1 MKTDKEQLTLQQQRF
16 CDEYLVSFNA
26 VKAAIKAGY
35 SENTARKCELLHLP
49 KVQAYLQA
57 GMQRTSERLEI
68 THDMILRELAKV
80 AFANMGDYYDE
91 NAVLKPI
98 NQLTSD
104 QKAAISHYQ
113 LIDCI
118 GDYQERAGEISKIKL
133 HNKLSALDKI
143 ARHVGFYRSMEDG
156 RGKMEDVRLGRPGA
170 LRMGDYVAVESESR
184 EDVGMRMGDYVSP
197 ESEVLGYDAEVLERG
212 DEKNL
217 TLSPPGIESGG
228 QNPDPG
234 KEMAVMA
241 DEDILTLSPVGIE
254 STSRNQEPGKEIARM
269 GRWSPVRTPIN
280 PVNNLSSRHVC

>member
-98 NQLTSD
+98 NQLTHD

-143 ARHVGFYRSMEDG
+143 ARHVGFYVKKSESQR
-156 RGKMEDVRLGRPGA
+156 
-170 LRMGDYVAVESESR
+170 SESR
-184 EDVGMRMGDYVSP
+184 KDVGMRMGDYVSP
-197 ESEVLGYDAEVLERG
+197 ESEVLSRESEVLAYDAEVLERG

-217 TLSPPGIESGG
+217 TLSPLDGEAGG
-228 QNPDPG
+228 EG
-234 KEMAVMA
+234 LA
-241 DEDILTLSPVGIE
+241 DVVVEERLLPLSARVGSTAEAMCASVQLHIRTLNGLPFAQQFIVDDVEDHKKDGRDQELVQGVG
-254 STSRNQEPGKEIARM
+254 
-269 GRWSPVRTPIN
+269 
-280 PVNNLSSRHVC
+280 HVAYGG